1 MFFFTCLG
9 LHLNHACDCHQHR
22 HILLMKLDLTAG
34 LFCFPFGILHVTV
47 LILELHAQ

>member
-9 LHLNHACDCHQHR
+9 LHLNHACDCHQNR
-22 HILLMKLDLTAG
+22 HILLIKSDAG
-34 LFCFPFGILHVTV
+34 LFCFPFGILHLTV